1 MTTKFNQELYARI
14 KAKKNEPFFN
24 IDQRR
29 VRVVEKEKEK
39 EVTDKGSSTPA
50 SEEGRVASL
59 TISIEEIIPPSKKR
73 RTGDKGK
80 EKMGASVWADV
91 GMALARANKVVTPE
105 EMKEISGMPSHEM
118 VSRHVHKLIQVI
130 FLRLSLLVHK
140 LP

>member
-29 VRVVEKEKEK
+29 VRVVEKEK

-73 RTGDKGK
+73 
-80 EKMGASVWADV
+80 
-91 GMALARANKVVTPE
+91 
-105 EMKEISGMPSHEM
+105 
-118 VSRHVHKLIQVI
+118 
-130 FLRLSLLVHK
+130 
-140 LP
+140 